1 VDTNKPECLANET
14 ADHADGGSK
23 RNLDNREARVERIT
37 FVEEKEFRKIKSFG
51 LIRVIRGQISF
62 PLYWCPLVFIR
73 VVTRRFTCASTVR
86 GIN

>member
-23 RNLDNREARVERIT
+23 RNSDNSEARVERIM

-51 LIRVIRGQISF
+51 LIRVIHGQISF
-62 PLYWCPLVFIR
+62 PLLLVSIGVYSWCDPSFHLR
-73 VVTRRFTCASTVR
+73 KHSARH
-86 GIN
+86 